1 MSDGTELLDAFD
13 DDLPAAGGRAWDL
26 SRRLRRYL
34 PALAVFVGGLVL
46 WEGLVRGLDVEEF
59 LLPAP
64 SVILSTFFEELDVV
78 GRAGW
83 ATFKEAIGGFVV
95 GTVAGALVA
104 LATARWTAVKE
115 GVLPFAIAA
124 NSAPIIAVAPIT
136 NQWFGITD
144 PLSKMAVVA
153 LIVFFP
159 VMINT
164 VRGLTQV
171 DPREV
176 ELLRSMAASKFEIVR
191 RVRVPNAL
199 PYVFSALKVA
209 SALSVIAAIV
219 AEYFG
224 GPRNTL
230 GVYITQQAALFR
242 FAEAWA
248 AILVGTILGVAFY
261 AAVVTAERL
270 VMPWHVSLRTTET

>member
-1 MSDGTELLDAFD
+1 MTGDPELLDAFE
-13 DDLPAAGGRAWDL
+13 DDLPGAAGRPWDAGGRA
-26 SRRLRRYL
+26 RRYL
-34 PALAVFVGGLVL
+34 PAVIVFFGGLAL

-64 SVILSTFFEELDVV
+64 SRILSTFFAELDVV
-78 GRAGW
+78 VRAGW
-83 ATFKEAIGGFVV
+83 STFKEALGGFVA
-95 GTVAGALVA
+95 GTVAGILVA
-104 LATARWTAVKE
+104 VATARWTVVKE

-164 VRGLTQV
+164 VRGLTEV
-171 DPREV
+171 NVREV
-176 ELLRSMAASKFEIVR
+176 ELLRSMAASDAEIVR
-191 RVRVPNAL
+191 KVRIPNAL

-261 AAVVTAERL
+261 AVVVTAERL
-270 VMPWHVSLRTTET
+270 AMPWHVSLRAADP